1 MLAEK
6 PHVQGTCG
14 RRELKDLLDD
24 KSKSMVQSKAGEE
37 RMVRTTVTDSRPNKF
52 GAYCKSKEE
61 PLKYHEQWI
70 YGICISKK
78 IVRD

>member
-37 RMVRTTVTDSRPNKF
+37 RMVRKQRLPGGDGTTVKQQDRILKSR
-52 GAYCKSKEE
+52 
-61 PLKYHEQWI
+61 L
-70 YGICISKK
+70 
-78 IVRD
+78 